1 MDSVFSVFKQVAWGL
16 IAILFRLKPGIPLK
30 GRIRASLVW
39 DFQGER

>member
-1 MDSVFSVFKQVAWGL
+1 MTSLLPSLKQAAWGL

-39 DFQGER
+39 DFRGEM